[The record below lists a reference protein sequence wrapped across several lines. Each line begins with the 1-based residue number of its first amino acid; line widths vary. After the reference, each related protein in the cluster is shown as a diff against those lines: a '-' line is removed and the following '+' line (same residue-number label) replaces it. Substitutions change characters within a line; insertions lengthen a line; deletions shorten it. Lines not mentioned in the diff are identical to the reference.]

1 MMLFDLTLFLDHI
14 ALPFLVT
21 EMVLLTDEGEKMKR
35 KKKIFNHQGD
45 LKLCDL
51 EH

>member
-35 KKKIFNHQGD
+35 KKKFFNHQGD
-45 LKLCDL
+45 LKLCEL

>member
-21 EMVLLTDEGEKMKR
+21 EIVLLTDEGEKMKR
-35 KKKIFNHQGD
+35 KNTFLTTKVI
-45 LKLCDL
+45 
-51 EH
+51 